1 MEKTKKMSHSYEK
14 AGECV
19 AELPCEQE
27 FPTRVAFR
35 SKEVSDTLAQMI
47 EEYSK
52 LSDEEN
58 KDFKTQGDLR

>member
-1 MEKTKKMSHSYEK
+1 
-14 AGECV
+14 
-19 AELPCEQE
+19 
-27 FPTRVAFR
+27 
-35 SKEVSDTLAQMI
+35 VSDTLAQMI